1 MHSPCSKLISL
12 ILFCSCLDAPKADA
26 AGKVIKDIEF
36 AVVQDQSLKLDLYLP
51 EKPKGSGLVVWIHG
65 GGWRKGSR
73 EKCFINWLP
82 EHGYTVAS
90 ISYRFSGVAK
100 FPAQLHDCKGAVRWL
115 RAHAVKYGYNPKR
128 VFVAGASAGGH
139 LAALMATTS
148 GHEQLEGRVGGNLNQ
163 SSAVQAAIDYYGPTD
178 FILRS
183 KTQPSRANE
192 KGSVVYELLG
202 GGAQEKVAQAKLA
215 SACYHVSKDD
225 PPLLVFHGT
234 NDKTVLLDQS
244 EAIQMTYKNAGL
256 PLKLHV
262 IDGASHGGNIF
273 YSGENAKRLIE
284 FLKAQMKTPPE
295 FRKK

>member
-1 MHSPCSKLISL
+1 MLLSL
-12 ILFCSCLDAPKADA
+12 LLVIPKANA
-26 AGKVIKDIEF
+26 VGKVIKDIEF

-65 GGWRKGSR
+65 GGWRKGSK
-73 EKCFINWLP
+73 EQCFITWLP

-115 RAHAVKYGYNPKR
+115 RANAGKYGYNPKKI
-128 VFVAGASAGGH
+128 FVAGASAGGH

-148 GHEQLEGRVGGNLNQ
+148 GHKLLEGRVGGNLDQ
-163 SSAVQAAIDYYGPTD
+163 SSSVQAAIDYYGATD
-178 FILRS
+178 FVLRS

-192 KGSVVYELLG
+192 KGSVVYDLLG
-202 GGAQEKVAQAKLA
+202 GGAHEKVAEAKLA

-234 NDKTVLLDQS
+234 QDKTVLPDQS
-244 EAIQMTYKNAGL
+244 IAIEATYKQAGL
-256 PLKLHV
+256 PIKLHV
-262 IDGASHGGNIF
+262 LEGAVHGGNVF
-273 YSGENAKRLIE
+273 YSGENANRLLE
-284 FLKAQMKTPPE
+284 FLKGQMKTPPE
-295 FRKK
+295 SRKK